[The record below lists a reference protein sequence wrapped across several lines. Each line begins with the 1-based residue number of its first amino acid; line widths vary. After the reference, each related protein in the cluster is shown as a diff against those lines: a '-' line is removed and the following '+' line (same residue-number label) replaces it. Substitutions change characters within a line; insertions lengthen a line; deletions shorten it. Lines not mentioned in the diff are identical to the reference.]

1 MTSTNSLIQG
11 KYVIGKHSVVGDPRR
26 KWEDRVYTGE
36 IIRADGESLLVGMVA
51 DGVGSADF
59 GSRGAQLA
67 IDTTVRSLER
77 SQGVDIP
84 RILETAI
91 EAANRAVYNENT
103 QHEGDG
109 LTTLVVAII
118 YKDRCYVGNVGD
130 SRVYWVQAG
139 GKGKLLQLTR
149 DHSYYNVYGGD
160 PNGDDAGIVV
170 NAIGKKADVQVDL
183 GFYLKGDDVEQ
194 AYKLGITGLPIK
206 AGDTILLCSDGL
218 IKTNIQH
225 ERYIED
231 AEIVNALQ
239 TEYMSDRAAIKMV
252 STVEGRRP
260 DDNVSVVTLQALSK
274 QIVQEM
280 NARNRRSEQAKLLK
294 NVGIGVASGLML
306 FLAVFLFYK
315 ISQISPGTTVTQVVT
330 ATPFPTVPAGFLFV
344 AQLPEGASAQV
355 TSPNGNITPLTLGQ
369 IPAAPGTQ
377 IDVSSGVISIGLP
390 DGSAIYLAE
399 GTSLKFLSIIDP
411 NSSNK
416 ETVLSLNKGAVM
428 VKVISGS
435 IVVQA
440 FDGVI
445 ARVSGSIMGVQLGDN
460 HYVDCY
466 EGHCGISGNIATPID
481 PMDGDRRY
489 LAVSANQLFTSSI
502 PDRCQAWESLL
513 GPIFDQLGI
522 QECLIPPTP
531 TLIPTPT
538 TDLNVIQ
545 ATPTKKG
552 H

>member
-1 MTSTNSLIQG
+1 MASTNLLIQG

-67 IDTTVRSLER
+67 IDITVRSLER

-84 RILETAI
+84 KILETAI

-118 YKDRCYVGNVGD
+118 YKDRCYLGNVGD

-183 GFYLKGDDVEQ
+183 GFYIKGDDVEQ
-194 AYKLGITGLPIK
+194 AYKLGINGLPIK

-231 AEIVNALQ
+231 TEIVNALQ
-239 TEYMSDRAAIKMV
+239 TEYMPDRAAIKMV

-260 DDNVSVVTLQALSK
+260 DDNISVVTLQALSK

-280 NARNRRSEQAKLLK
+280 NARNHRIEQAKLFK
-294 NVGIGVASGLML
+294 KVGIGMGSALVL

-315 ISQISPGTTVTQVVT
+315 ISQIQNGTTVTQVVT
-330 ATPFPTVPAGFLFV
+330 APPFPTVPAGFLFV

-355 TSPNGNITPLTLGQ
+355 TSPNGSITPLTLGQ
-369 IPAAPGTQ
+369 IPVAPGTQ
-377 IDVSSGVISIGLP
+377 IDVLSGVVSIGLP
-390 DGSAIYLAE
+390 DGSALYLAE
-399 GTSLKFLSIIDP
+399 GTSLKFDRIMDP
-411 NSSNK
+411 NSANK

-440 FDGVI
+440 FDGII
-445 ARVSGSIMGVQLGDN
+445 ARVSGSIMGVQLGAN

-466 EGHCGISGNIATPID
+466 EGHCSISGNITTPID
-481 PMDGDRRY
+481 SMDGDRRY
-489 LAVSANQLFTSSI
+489 LAVSANQLLSSNI
-502 PDRCQAWESLL
+502 LDRCQAWGSLL

-538 TDLNVIQ
+538 TNPNVIQ
-545 ATPTKKG
+545 ATPKR
-552 H
+552 